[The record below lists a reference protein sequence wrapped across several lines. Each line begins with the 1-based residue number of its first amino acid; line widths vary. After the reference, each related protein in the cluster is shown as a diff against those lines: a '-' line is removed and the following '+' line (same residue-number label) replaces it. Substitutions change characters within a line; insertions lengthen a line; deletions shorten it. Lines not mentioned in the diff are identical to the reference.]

1 MASAASGYKAQVW
14 ERRRQQLLQVV
25 AGVRVLPTSSVVP
38 MRVLQLQRQAGT
50 KLSDFAEALAADAGL
65 VAKVLAVA
73 NAQVAKTTPQPAAA
87 GNSPA
92 APAAPKTITQLSQ
105 AVNLIGLDNLLP
117 LVFGLSLGGIFNKLA
132 LPPAERLTHWRCS
145 LLKGLI
151 AREYACTHA
160 PDVEEEAYLC
170 AVAQDVAMP
179 LLHAADRATWPEI
192 QMILGI
198 EDDADRQERER
209 NINGMDHA
217 ELGGKLLAHVGAPA
231 VMATATEAHHNGFQ
245 SLKRAVGEQLA
256 APLHLASLV
265 PHKAVSLN
273 NALAQRMAQTVSAA
287 CGIDP
292 AGAVELLKRAGE
304 RFAKALTTF
313 GDGEEQSAAFKE
325 FMQSMCGQVAVSVES
340 AVRVSANTITDLRT
354 REATL
359 QGAVTDLQQKV
370 LQSDF
375 DPMTKVLNRRGF
387 TERAK
392 RLLDGANRRRA
403 WCAVGFIDLDNF
415 KRLNDNYSHATGDD
429 ALVLVA
435 SRLSEAVNRKGIAG
449 RIGGDEFCFMVV
461 SQVGEFDQQEADRI
475 KAALS
480 GLQVEANGETV
491 KFTTSVGLLS
501 LGEPPC
507 PLEFEAAMERA
518 DELMYEGKK
527 NGKDRCVVGR
537 IHTAGGG
544 AANAPLLA
552 AGSSS

>member
-73 NAQVAKTTPQPAAA
+73 NAQVAKTSSQPAAA
-87 GNSPA
+87 AN
-92 APAAPKTITQLSQ
+92 APATAPKPITQLSQ

-132 LPPAERLTHWRCS
+132 LPPAERLIHWRCS

-160 PDVEEEAYLC
+160 PEVEEEAYLC
-170 AVAQDVAMP
+170 AVAQDVAIP
-179 LLHAADRATWPEI
+179 VLHGADRATWPEI
-192 QMILGI
+192 QMILGM

-209 NINGMDHA
+209 NIVGMDHA
-217 ELGGKLLAHVGAPA
+217 ELGAKLLAHVGAPA

-273 NALAQRMAQTVSAA
+273 NALTQRMAQTVSAA

-304 RFAKALTTF
+304 RFTKALTTF

-340 AVRVSANTITDLRT
+340 AVRVSANTITDLRS

-429 ALVLVA
+429 ALILVA
-435 SRLSEAVNRKGIAG
+435 SRLTEAVNRKGIAG

-475 KAALS
+475 KAAFS
-480 GLQVEANGETV
+480 DLQVQANGETV

-501 LGEPPC
+501 LGAPPC

-537 IHTAGGG
+537 INTAGGG
-544 AANAPLLA
+544 ATNAPLLA
-552 AGSSS
+552 AG